1 MSKTKI
7 VVSLSGGLTSATLI
21 ETFGTA
27 ADYIFVN
34 TGFEHPKTYK
44 FLRDLVKHYGINL
57 ICLEPVTQEYGKS
70 NTYKVVPVETIGI
83 NPQIMLDHVT
93 KYGSFTVGV
102 PNCSERMKTHT
113 MEAYKKDHYAGIDHK
128 HVIGFRVDEQ
138 KRMLG
143 DKGYKLIRSLGYTQ
157 DDVCDLKVRWCN
169 VLDAGGN
176 AALQK
181 DIRDRFIVIDK
192 ETEKQIKSLVTKL
205 RYLWRLKIH
214 YMAEYSD
221 FDKQDV
227 GDFWAAMPFT
237 LELEEHQGNCVLCV
251 KKDRKKVA
259 LAARDNPELVDIWNG
274 IIAKRRL
281 MPAYD
286 GDRQYRAAKRYVTL
300 DDVIAEFAHIP
311 TEELREW
318 VYKTK
323 SKDED
328 GCGESCD
335 PFSSELSQ

>member
-1 MSKTKI
+1 MKDKI
-7 VVSLSGGLTSATLI
+7 VVSLSGGRTSATLI
-21 ETFGTA
+21 DVFGTD

-34 TGFEHPKTYK
+34 TGFEHPETYE
-44 FLRDLVKHYGINL
+44 FLRKLVNHYGINL
-57 ICLEPVTQEYGKS
+57 TCLEPVTQKMGKS
-70 NTYKVVPVETIGI
+70 NTYKIVPVETVGH

-93 KYGSFTVGV
+93 KYGSFTVGN

-113 MEAYKKDHYAGIDHK
+113 MESYKKDVYKDIPHK

-138 KRMLG
+138 SRMLG
-143 DKGYKLIRSLGYTQ
+143 KNGYKLIRSLGYTQ
-157 DDVCDLKVRWCN
+157 DDVCDLKVHWCN
-169 VLDAGGN
+169 VLDEGGI

-181 DIRDRFIVIDK
+181 DIRDRFITITD

-205 RYLWRLKIH
+205 RYLWRLNIH

-227 GDFWAAMPFT
+227 INFWLAMPFD
-237 LELEEHQGNCVLCV
+237 LELEEHLGNCILCV

-259 LAARDNPELVDIWNG
+259 LAARDCPDMVPVWNA

-286 GDRQYRAAKRYVTL
+286 GDRQYRAPKRYVTL
-300 DDVIAEFAHIP
+300 DNVIAEFAHIP

-323 SKDED
+323 STDED
-328 GCGESCD
+328 GCTESCD
-335 PFSSELSQ
+335 PFSSELID